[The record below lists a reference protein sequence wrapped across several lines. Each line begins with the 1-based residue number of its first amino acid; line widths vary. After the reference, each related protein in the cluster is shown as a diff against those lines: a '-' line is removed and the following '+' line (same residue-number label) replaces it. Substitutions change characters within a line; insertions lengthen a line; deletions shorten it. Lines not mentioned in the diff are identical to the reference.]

1 MTYPFAWNEF
11 ADQPHNVAPRR
22 QRFWHHFRHAG
33 SYFRLLG
40 SNLAVAVPALRL
52 YSQNRRSM
60 YRFPVD
66 LEQPFGL
73 ACSPLLGRID
83 EVMTSLLE
91 TGARR
96 VLVRLPSWE
105 RPLLS
110 EREKFIRQ
118 LRSAGF
124 DITASL
130 LQRRED
136 VVNPPSW
143 RGFLEDVFSGFSGLC
158 SHFEVGHAW
167 NRTKWGV
174 WDYEEYVGLALPAF
188 DLANHHAARLVGPAV
203 IDFEFHLYP
212 PTLRRLPFD
221 KVSSL
226 LYVDRTGAPENG
238 QFGWTTAKKVALWRA
253 VVDATLWPRREAWI
267 TEVNWP
273 LRGTG
278 KYSPAPGKPSVTEE
292 EQANFLVRYFIIVL
306 ASGLVERIYWW
317 QLVAPGYGLI
327 DNRTQTW
334 RRRPSFFALKTM
346 VSLLDGSR
354 FLKKAGN
361 GETQV
366 FHFER
371 GGEKFAVGWA
381 RKGRVEHCFERK
393 ITGIIGRDGEAIP
406 CPAEARVYLEE
417 RPQYVFFS

>member
-22 QRFWHHFRHAG
+22 QRFWHHFRHAR
-33 SYFRLLG
+33 SYFRLVA
-40 SNLAVAVPALRL
+40 SNLAVAGPALRL
-52 YSQNRRSM
+52 YRHNRRRM
-60 YRFPVD
+60 YHLPVD
-66 LEQPFGL
+66 FKQPFGL
-73 ACSPLLGRID
+73 ACSPLSGRTDDVIAL
-83 EVMTSLLE
+83 LLE
-91 TGARR
+91 TGVRSA
-96 VLVRLPSWE
+96 LIRLPSWE

-110 EREKFIRQ
+110 RHEKFVRQ
-118 LRSAGF
+118 LNSAGF
-124 DITASL
+124 DITAAL

-136 VVNPPSW
+136 VVNPAGW
-143 RGFLEDVFSGFSGLC
+143 EAFLKDVFSGFSDLC

-174 WDYEEYVGLALPAF
+174 WDYEEYIGLALPAF
-188 DLANHHAARLVGPAV
+188 DLACRHATRLVGPAV

-212 PTLRRLPFD
+212 PILRRLPFD

-226 LYVDRTGAPENG
+226 LYVDRTGAPENA

-253 VVDATLWPRREAWI
+253 VVDATLGAGREGWI

-273 LRGTG
+273 LRDTG

-292 EQANFLVRYFIIVL
+292 EQANFLVRYFVIVL
-306 ASGLVERIYWW
+306 ATGLVGRIYWW

-327 DNRTQTW
+327 DSRSWPW

-354 FLKKAGN
+354 FLEKAGN
-361 GETQV
+361 GETLV

-371 GGEKFAVGWA
+371 GAEKFAVGWT
-381 RKGRVEHCFERK
+381 RKGRAEHRFERRVAH
-393 ITGIIGRDGEAIP
+393 IIGRDGEAVRFP
-406 CPAEARVYLEE
+406 PGARIYLEE